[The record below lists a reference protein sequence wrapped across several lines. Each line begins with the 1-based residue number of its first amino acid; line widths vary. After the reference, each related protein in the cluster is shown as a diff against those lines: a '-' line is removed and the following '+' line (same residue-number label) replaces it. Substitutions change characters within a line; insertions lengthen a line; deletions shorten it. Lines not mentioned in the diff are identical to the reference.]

1 MNKISPSPSF
11 LALAI
16 CLIMIL
22 GNPAL
27 AQENKEDTAT
37 LSEQQKKEKALD
49 HAKKGQEF
57 LKRKYWKKAAVEF
70 ERAVGLQPDNSILH
84 YLLGVSYLENSQ
96 ASKGWVEF
104 RKAVLLDTTNKRAI
118 NDFLKI
124 WAFFDRKGLLN
135 VGTPEV
141 EVIKVLGEPDRERSQ
156 NGLSQLSYGFMWID
170 FRNGRLYALVD
181 TRGLKLEFTKAEN
194 TMEFE
199 LPPQWRE
206 GYRSMNA
213 LNAITEYVTGED
225 TVQNYQQ
232 LFSTQRIIKRGEQ
245 QTAKVM
251 LERMKA
257 ALEKRHSIELWNV
270 IQEGDNDI
278 LYEWRVSK
286 SENTPGQHEIARL
299 IRGKRDMHRLAYTSR
314 QLPLSEKSR
323 ADWIERIQS
332 AKMIVAHPEEEDL
345 TEAQK
350 KELADQLL
358 KKSREIIKLQ
368 LQYIQNLD
376 VESMKPFFTKR
387 IRKLITTDSLKQAK
401 EQAATAKPEELVHA
415 VQIEGSGT
423 QIQAKI
429 KMKNGRTLTTL
440 IPVKG
445 KWEADTI
452 WFK

>member
-1 MNKISPSPSF
+1 MNKISPSLSL

-22 GNPAL
+22 GNPVQ
-27 AQENKEDTAT
+27 AQEKKQETAT

-70 ERAVGLQPDNSILH
+70 EWAVELQPQNSVLH

-141 EVIKVLGEPDRERSQ
+141 EVIKILGEPDRERTQ
-156 NGLSQLSYGFMWID
+156 NGLSQLSYGFMWIN
-170 FRNGRLYALVD
+170 FRNGRLYALID
-181 TRGLKLEFTKAEN
+181 TRGLKIEFTRARN

-225 TVQNYQQ
+225 TVQNYEQ

-270 IQEGDNDI
+270 IHEDDNDI

-299 IRGKRDMHRLAYTSR
+299 IRGKRDMHRLAYTNR
-314 QLPLSEKSR
+314 KLPLSEKSR
-323 ADWIERIQS
+323 ADWIERIRS
-332 AKMIVAHPEEEDL
+332 AKMIVAHPDELKL

-376 VESMKPFFTKR
+376 VESMKPFFTER
-387 IRKLITTDSLKQAK
+387 IRNLITTDSLKQAK
-401 EQAATAKPEELVHA
+401 EQAATATPEELVHA
-415 VQIEGSGT
+415 IQIEGSGT
-423 QIQAKI
+423 QIRAKI

-445 KWEADTI
+445 KWEADTV